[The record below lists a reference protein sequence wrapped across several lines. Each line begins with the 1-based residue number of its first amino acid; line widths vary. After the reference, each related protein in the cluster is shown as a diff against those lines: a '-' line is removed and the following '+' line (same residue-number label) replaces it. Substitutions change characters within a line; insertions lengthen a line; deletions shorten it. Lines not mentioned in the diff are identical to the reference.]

1 MIKLK
6 VNARGLRRLAIGAT
20 MMGAV
25 MLGSG
30 ATAQKRKDQAA
41 CAKMGASRGSP
52 AYTGCMM
59 QQQRRRDRQNSTLM
73 EQQLMAQELG
83 RPAREKLAEKRARR
97 AREKDR
103 AGYEE

>member
-1 MIKLK
+1 MINLK
-6 VNARGLRRLAIGAT
+6 VNAPGMRSLAIGAT

-25 MLGSG
+25 MLSSG

-41 CAKMGASRGSP
+41 CATMGASRGSP

-59 QQQRRRDRQNSTLM
+59 QQQRLRDRQITTLM

-83 RPAREKLAEKRARR
+83 RPAREKLTEKRARR
-97 AREKDR
+97 AREKER
-103 AGYEE
+103 AGYED